1 MSESIRPDKEDRY
14 FSEDSSKKTLS
25 PKLKVPIL
33 TKKKWVILILAVLII
48 LLLLSFAIFK
58 PKPQNQQSN
67 DATILTNNNI
77 NNTTDYQTLTP
88 PDISREAT
96 AGEQTEITGQ
106 ERIEIPGDVTDI
118 LADKIIELNGKD
130 SQDNPILFESQNNQI
145 EQKANELP
153 LTKNLEIDHYT
164 IQMNSSSSF
173 ENMMSFVKQYN
184 ISNYQIYETRREQ
197 KPWFILIKG
206 NYAAIDDAKQAIKFL
221 PLDLQKS
228 TPWIKSGTQVN
239 NEKLSQ

>member
-25 PKLKVPIL
+25 PKPKAPIL
-33 TKKKWVILILAVLII
+33 TKKKWVILSLVVLII
-48 LLLLSFAIFK
+48 LLLLSFAFFR
-58 PKPQNQQSN
+58 PKTQNQQPS
-67 DATILTNNNI
+67 DVTTEINNI

-96 AGEQTEITGQ
+96 EGEKTDITSQ

-118 LADKIIELNGKD
+118 LADKIIELNEKD
-130 SQDNPILFESQNNQI
+130 LRSNAILLEGQNNQI

-153 LTKNLEIDHYT
+153 LAKNLEMDHYT
-164 IQMNSSSSF
+164 IQMNSSSSL

-184 ISNYQIYETRREQ
+184 LSNYQIYETRREQ

-206 NYAAIDDAKQAIKFL
+206 NYTTIDDAKGAIKFL
-221 PLDLQKS
+221 PIDSQKS
-228 TPWIKSGTQVN
+228 TPWIKSGIQVN